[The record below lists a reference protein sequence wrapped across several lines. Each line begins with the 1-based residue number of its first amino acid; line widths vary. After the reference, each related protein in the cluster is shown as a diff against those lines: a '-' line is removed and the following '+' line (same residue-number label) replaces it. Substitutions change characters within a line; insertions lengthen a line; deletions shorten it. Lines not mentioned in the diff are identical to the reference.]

1 MISLLAISGS
11 LRRASSNTALL
22 EAAATLAPP
31 EISVV
36 IYDGIGDLPH
46 FNPDIPDDHAPPA
59 VMRYRA
65 ALAAADGVIFSTP
78 EYAHG
83 LPGVLKNALDWIVGT
98 SELVEKPVVL
108 FNASP
113 RSTYAVASLT
123 ETLTVMSALHIEAA
137 SVTLPLPGRTLPE
150 GGIAADPELSSM
162 LGQALSKFAEAIN
175 QRHTEA

>member
-22 EAAATLAPP
+22 EAAAALAPP
-31 EISVV
+31 AVAVS

-46 FNPDIPDDHAPPA
+46 FNPDIPDDEAPVA

-83 LPGVLKNALDWIVGT
+83 LPGVLKNALDWVVGS

-123 ETLTVMSALHIEAA
+123 ETLTVMSALPIETACI
-137 SVTLPLPGRTLPE
+137 TLPLPGRTLPE

-162 LGQALSKFAEAIN
+162 LGHALSRFAEAIN
-175 QRHTEA
+175 RRRTEA